1 MPSRTQK
8 RVVSRPLRRRRRPMW
23 QRLLI
28 YLLLLLLL
36 GIVVGGT
43 YLIVLLVQVSRMLPS
58 SEQIVNLKPYEGT
71 RIVSQDGVVLATL
84 TNERRELAKLSEFP
98 KALIDAVV
106 AVEDAQFF
114 QHRGI
119 SPRAVFRA
127 VWVNLREGR
136 YAQGGSTI
144 TMQLARNAFLTQ
156 KKTFHRKLQEALL
169 ALQMEQYLTKE
180 QILET
185 YLNEVYFGSGAY
197 GAKTAARVYFNK
209 PLNQLS
215 LAECALLAGVIRR
228 PSVYSPHQNPELAL
242 SRRNVVLERMRA
254 LGFIDAEQYERAR
267 SEPLRVVPLRRQG
280 IQYKAPYFVFHV
292 LKQLI
297 EDYGEEQIY
306 QAGLTVETTLNW
318 QMQQAAERAL
328 REGVARY
335 GRGAA
340 TQGALIAI
348 DPQTGYI
355 RAMVGGVDFSK
366 SQYNA
371 TTQGRRQPGSAFKP
385 IVYCAAIDKGILTP
399 DSRIVDAPVS
409 YPSYPR
415 PYRPKNADGRYRG
428 AVTVR
433 QAIAYSINIPA
444 VKTIAMVGP
453 RTVVEYARKLG
464 IESPLEPNLSL
475 ALGSS
480 AVRPIEMA
488 VAYGVFATGGNR
500 CEPIAI
506 VRVRDSEGNIIQ
518 ENAPNITYGVI
529 SQNTARTM
537 DELLQTPVRMP
548 GGTAYRVLRDFPEAR
563 GKTGTTDEGRD
574 AWFVGYTPELVTAV
588 WVAREVVDP
597 QRGQKVYLPMP
608 RVFGGTVCAPIWKD
622 FMSQA
627 VSLQKQ
633 WLRQRAP
640 EEVPRRTQPPESVD
654 TVTLNLCDD
663 TGMLA
668 TSACPRT
675 HRFTFRRGEEPRQ
688 PCTLHGMSPEAPAE
702 QPGETTGAPT
712 AREEPP
718 PASLPSPA
726 EPAVPPPA
734 VTTPGSLS
742 GGGEPATPPPRAS
755 EPTPL
760 ATPAP
765 PRLSEPRL
773 AAPPPTERVRI
784 CADSG
789 LLATRY
795 CPEVVVKTFPAG
807 KAPARRCTLHRPP
820 PGEE

>member
-1 MPSRTQK
+1 MRSRPRK
-8 RVVSRPLRRRRRPMW
+8 RSVIRPLRRRRRPMW

-28 YLLLLLLL
+28 YFLLLVLL
-36 GIVVGGT
+36 GIVVGGG
-43 YLIVLLVQVSRMLPS
+43 YLVVLLVQVSKMLPS
-58 SEQIVNLKPYEGT
+58 SEQIVNLKPYVGT
-71 RIVSQDGVVLATL
+71 RILSQDGVVLATL

-98 KALIDAVV
+98 KQLIDAVV
-106 AVEDAQFF
+106 AIEDSQFY

-169 ALQMEQYLTKE
+169 ALQMEQHLTKE

-209 PLNQLS
+209 PLNKLT

-228 PSVYSPHQNPELAL
+228 PSAYSPHENPELAL
-242 SRRNVVLERMRA
+242 RRRNRVLERMHA
-254 LGFIDAEQYERAR
+254 LGFIDEQQYEQAVR
-267 SEPLRVVPLRRQG
+267 EPIRVVPLRRQG
-280 IQYKAPYFVFHV
+280 VSYKAPYFVFHV
-292 LKQLI
+292 LKQLM

-306 QAGLTVETTLNW
+306 KAGLTVETTLNW
-318 QMQQAAERAL
+318 QMQQAAEQAL
-328 REGVARY
+328 REGLTKY
-335 GRGAA
+335 GRGSA
-340 TQGALIAI
+340 TQGAIIAI
-348 DPQTGYI
+348 DPHTGFI
-355 RAMVGGVDFSK
+355 RAMVGGVEFSK

-385 IVYCAAIDKGILTP
+385 IVYCAAIDKGLLTP
-399 DSRIVDAPVS
+399 DTRILDAPVS

-415 PYRPKNADGRYRG
+415 PYRPKNSDGRYHG
-428 AVTVR
+428 WVTVR

-444 VKTIAMVGP
+444 VKTIALVGP
-453 RTVVEYARKLG
+453 QTVIEYARKLG
-464 IESPLEPNLSL
+464 IQSPLEPNLSL

-506 VRVRDSEGNIIQ
+506 VRVRDSEGKIVQ
-518 ENAPNITYGVI
+518 ENAPNITYGVVPET
-529 SQNTARTM
+529 TAKTM
-537 DELLQTPVRMP
+537 DELLKGPVQTP
-548 GGTAYRVLRDFPEAR
+548 GGTAYRVLHNFPEAR

-574 AWFVGYTPELVTAV
+574 AWFIGYTPELVTAV
-588 WVAREVVDP
+588 WVAREVIDP
-597 QRGQKVYLPMP
+597 VHKQKVYLPMP
-608 RVFGGTVCAPIWKD
+608 RVFGGTVCAPIWKE
-622 FMSQA
+622 FMSKA
-627 VSLQKQ
+627 VSLQKE
-633 WLRQRAP
+633 WLRKLEPGDVPQKPQQP
-640 EEVPRRTQPPESVD
+640 ENVD

-663 TGMLA
+663 TGMIA
-668 TSACPRT
+668 TPACPHT
-675 HRFTFRRGEEPRQ
+675 HRFTFQRGEEPTQ
-688 PCTLHGMSPEAPAE
+688 QCTLHGSRQPASPDTTEGASAPTPEVQPPTTTAPQSPEP
-702 QPGETTGAPT
+702 
-712 AREEPP
+712 
-718 PASLPSPA
+718 
-726 EPAVPPPA
+726 VPPPA
-734 VTTPGSLS
+734 MTAPGNLS
-742 GGGEPATPPPRAS
+742 GS
-755 EPTPL
+755 EPTTWQPRVSEPPPVT
-760 ATPAP
+760 APAQ
-765 PRLSEPRL
+765 PRL
-773 AAPPPTERVRI
+773 AQPRLAPPPANEKVRI

-795 CPEVVVKTFPAG
+795 CPEVLVKTFPAG
-807 KAPARRCTLHRPP
+807 KSPKKRCNLHRPP

>member
-1 MPSRTQK
+1 MRSRPRK
-8 RVVSRPLRRRRRPMW
+8 RSVTRPLRRRRRPIW

-28 YLLLLLLL
+28 YSLLLVLL
-36 GIVVGGT
+36 GIVVGGG
-43 YLIVLLVQVSRMLPS
+43 YLVVLLLQVSRMLPS
-58 SEQIVNLKPYEGT
+58 SEQIVNLKPYVGT
-71 RIVSQDGVVLATL
+71 RILSQDGVVLATL

-98 KALIDAVV
+98 KQLIDAVV
-106 AVEDAQFF
+106 AIEDSQFY

-169 ALQMEQYLTKE
+169 ALQMEQHLTKE

-197 GAKTAARVYFNK
+197 GAKTAARVYFDK
-209 PLNQLS
+209 PLSKLT

-228 PSVYSPHQNPELAL
+228 PSVYSPHENPEMAL
-242 SRRNVVLERMRA
+242 RRRDRVLERMRA
-254 LGFIDAEQYERAR
+254 LGFITEQQYEEAR
-267 SEPLRVVPLRRQG
+267 REPVRVVPLRRQG
-280 IQYKAPYFVFHV
+280 VSYKAPYFVFYV

-297 EDYGEEQIY
+297 EDYGEDQIY
-306 QAGLTVETTLNW
+306 KAGLTVETTLNW
-318 QMQQAAERAL
+318 QMQQAAEQAL
-328 REGVARY
+328 REGLAKY
-335 GRGAA
+335 GRGNA
-340 TQGALIAI
+340 TQGAIIAI
-348 DPQTGYI
+348 DPYTGFI
-355 RAMVGGVDFSK
+355 RAMVGGVEFSR

-385 IVYCAAIDKGILTP
+385 IVYCAAIDKGMLTP
-399 DSRIVDAPVS
+399 DSRLVDAPVS

-428 AVTVR
+428 SVTVR

-444 VKTIAMVGP
+444 VKAIAMVGP
-453 RTVVEYARKLG
+453 ETVIEYARKLG
-464 IESPLEPNLSL
+464 IQSPLEPNLSL

-518 ENAPNITYGVI
+518 ENAPNLTYGVI
-529 SQNTARTM
+529 SETTAQTM
-537 DELLQTPVRMP
+537 DELLKAPVRTP
-548 GGTAYRVLRDFPEAR
+548 GGTAYRVLHDFPEAR

-588 WVAREVVDP
+588 WVAREVEDP
-597 QRGQKVYLPMP
+597 VKKQKVYLPMP
-608 RVFGGTVCAPIWKD
+608 RIFGGTVCAPIWKQ
-622 FMSQA
+622 FMDKA
-627 VSLQKQ
+627 VPLQKE
-633 WLRQRAP
+633 WLRKLEPGDVP
-640 EEVPRRTQPPESVD
+640 EKPQQTESPG

-663 TGMLA
+663 SGMVA
-668 TSACPRT
+668 TPACPST
-675 HRFTFRRGEEPRQ
+675 HRFTFQRGEEPTQR
-688 PCTLHGMSPEAPAE
+688 CTLHGYQQPTSPDTPDNAANPPPAE
-702 QPGETTGAPT
+702 VEPPATTTPQTPEPVPPPSATAPGNLAAGEPAALQP
-712 AREEPP
+712 RVSEPP
-718 PASLPSPA
+718 P
-726 EPAVPPPA
+726 
-734 VTTPGSLS
+734 VTQPVQ
-742 GGGEPATPPPRAS
+742 
-755 EPTPL
+755 
-760 ATPAP
+760 
-765 PRLSEPRL
+765 PRLSEPRV
-773 AAPPPTERVRI
+773 PPPPAVEKVRI

-795 CPEVVVKTFPAG
+795 CPEVLVRTFSPG
-807 KAPARRCTLHRPP
+807 KAPKKRCNLHRPP